1 MQTRFANAYRIP
13 LAVLA
18 SSALAV
24 GQLTERVSVATGGA
38 QANDSSGGYFVA
50 ISANG
55 RFVAFRSSA
64 SNLCIGDS
72 NGYEDIFV
80 RDRQSLTTERV
91 SVGPGGVETNYDCW
105 GASIS
110 ADGRFVAFFSFA
122 TNLVAGDTNGA
133 CDVFVRDRQSGTTE
147 RASVATGGTE
157 SDGGGRS
164 PAISADGRFVA
175 FESYATNLVA
185 GDTNNFSDI
194 FVRDRQSGTTERVSV
209 DSGGAEANHDSFE
222 PSISAD
228 GRFVAFRSLAVNLVA
243 GDSNGTWDIFV
254 HDRLSGTTE
263 RVSVDSSGNQ
273 SNNFSWHP
281 SISADGQLV
290 AFMSGASSLVTAD
303 TNGFQ
308 DIFVHDRQTGM
319 TERASVGS
327 TGTQA
332 DGQCDIPSISADG
345 RFVAFQSDASNL
357 GGGST
362 NGTGDVFVHDRQS
375 GTTVCVS
382 VDSNGVDGNSE
393 SRGPSTSADGRLVAF
408 MSVASNLVGGDTNA
422 VPDVFVRDSGVSD
435 CNGNGIPDDLDIQSG
450 SSTDCD
456 GNGAPDECDLA
467 SGSASDCNT
476 NTLLDSCEIA
486 ANPSLD
492 LDDDGM
498 IDRCQ
503 QAGTP
508 YCFGDGSGHICP
520 CDPGQ
525 AGTLGHGCANSSGD
539 GAILSASGA
548 CRVTGDSLQLHI
560 ANMPNPSSVL
570 FFQGTIQQNGGQGS
584 FNGDGLLCVNGTGGS
599 LIRLGAHGAQ
609 PGSSDFGAGIGYD
622 PLISVRGT
630 IPAAGGTRY
639 YQAWYRDN
647 SSYCTTA
654 HYNFSNAITINWMP

>member
-122 TNLVAGDTNGA
+122 TNLVAGD
-133 CDVFVRDRQSGTTE
+133 
-147 RASVATGGTE
+147 
-157 SDGGGRS
+157 
-164 PAISADGRFVA
+164 
-175 FESYATNLVA
+175 
-185 GDTNNFSDI
+185 
-194 FVRDRQSGTTERVSV
+194 
-209 DSGGAEANHDSFE
+209 
-222 PSISAD
+222 
-228 GRFVAFRSLAVNLVA
+228 
-243 GDSNGTWDIFV
+243 SNGTWDIFV

-345 RFVAFQSDASNL
+345 RFVAFQIDASNL
-357 GGGST
+357 DGGST
-362 NGTGDVFVHDRQS
+362 NSTGDVFVHDRQS

-467 SGSASDCNT
+467 SGSASDCNR

-584 FNGDGLLCVNGTGGS
+584 FNGDGLLCVNGT
-599 LIRLGAHGAQ
+599 
-609 PGSSDFGAGIGYD
+609 
-622 PLISVRGT
+622 
-630 IPAAGGTRY
+630 
-639 YQAWYRDN
+639 
-647 SSYCTTA
+647 
-654 HYNFSNAITINWMP
+654 